1 MRAHVLLLAV
11 AAAVSAAPHDFTGQR
26 EGRRDLIRNV
36 QVGFRPEYLIDIM
49 NPSKLKKELES
60 CSEAVNRETDFS
72 ISHRGAPLQ
81 FPEHTKQGL
90 TAAARQGA
98 GIVECDVAF
107 TKDRQLVCRHSDC
120 DLHTTTNIVNI
131 PELNAKCTQPFT
143 PAQDGKP
150 ASAKCCTHDITLDEF
165 KSLCGKM
172 DSSNP
177 NATTPEEYMG
187 GLESWRTEL
196 YSSTC
201 GTVMSHSEFID
212 FVDSMGLK
220 FTAELKTPSIEM
232 PFEGDYTQEM
242 YAQQLADEYKQ
253 KGIDPDRVLLQSFLP
268 DDVFY
273 WIENEPEFGK
283 QAVYLDERVDTREG
297 YDEAVKGM
305 QELYDRGV
313 RIMSPP
319 LFALLDLDRHN
330 RIVPSRY
337 AKAAKKAGL
346 DLIAY
351 SLERSGPLTEVAE
364 DEEYYYSSVLSAI
377 QDDGDLYEVV
387 HVLAQRVGV
396 RGIFSDWPA
405 TVTYYANCFGL

>member
-1 MRAHVLLLAV
+1 MRPHALLLAV
-11 AAAVSAAPHDFTGQR
+11 AATVSAAPHDITGQR
-26 EGRRDLIRNV
+26 GPGRDLIRNV
-36 QVGFRPEYLIDIM
+36 QVGSRPEYLIDIM
-49 NPSKLKKELES
+49 DPSKLKKQLES

-98 GIVECDVAF
+98 GIVECDVSF

-120 DLHTTTNIVNI
+120 DLHTTTNIVAI

-143 PAQDGKP
+143 PAEDGKP

-172 DSSNP
+172 DSSDP
-177 NATTPEEYMG
+177 DATTPEEYMG

-196 YSSTC
+196 YATTC
-201 GTVMSHSEFID
+201 GSLLSHSEFVD
-212 FVDSMGLK
+212 FADSMGLK

-242 YAQQLADEYKQ
+242 YAQQLADDYKR
-253 KGIDPDRVLLQSFLP
+253 KGLDPDRVFLQSFLP

-273 WIENEPEFGK
+273 WVDNEPEFGR
-283 QAVYLDERVDTREG
+283 QAVYLDERVDTSAG

-305 QELYDRGV
+305 GELYDRGV
-313 RIMSPP
+313 RIVSPAI
-319 LFALLDLDRHN
+319 FSLLTLKGN
-330 RIVPSRY
+330 RIVPSEY

-346 DLIAY
+346 DIIAY

-364 DEEYYYSSVLSAI
+364 DKEYYYSSVLPVI
-377 QDDGDLYEVV
+377 KDDGDMYEVV
-387 HVLAQRVGV
+387 HVLAQDVGV